1 MTALA
6 GPIQGQAQSGAIT
19 ADQAQCRHGPGALVA
34 QTDGST
40 RGFLVGAAMILVG
53 SLVIFF
59 GLNVKHEELASRE
72 EVAGPH
78 LG

>member
-1 MTALA
+1 
-6 GPIQGQAQSGAIT
+6 
-19 ADQAQCRHGPGALVA
+19 
-34 QTDGST
+34 
-40 RGFLVGAAMILVG
+40 MILVG

-72 EVAGPH
+72 AVAGPH

>member
-1 MTALA
+1 MVH
-6 GPIQGQAQSGAIT
+6 AQ
-19 ADQAQCRHGPGALVA
+19 LVA

-53 SLVIFF
+53 AVLV
-59 GLNVKHEELASRE
+59 LTLLTVKHEALASRE
-72 EVAGPH
+72 DVAGPH